1 MPDNPNPNL
10 SEPKKEIPGPRVT
23 SPGPTPPG
31 SVGGD
36 HIIIQGNVGPGA
48 SVGSGSVTADYI
60 AQGDI
65 TINNGGGAKA
75 NSPEQFVELLADLRA
90 LLEQAKEKGE
100 LDPLLAG
107 QAIKNLDT
115 AVEMVSKEQKPPK
128 PELLKRLEAVAQMI
142 DAAVDML
149 TQDGSVGSI
158 LLKALPVAV
167 MLVKLATHLF

>member
-1 MPDNPNPNL
+1 MLDKPNPNPG
-10 SEPKKEIPGPRVT
+10 EPKREI
-23 SPGPTPPG
+23 TPAPP

-36 HIIIQGNVGPGA
+36 HIVIQGSVGPGA
-48 SVGSGSVTADYI
+48 NIGGGSVTADHI
-60 AQGDI
+60 AGGDI
-65 TINNGGGAKA
+65 TIHNGGGVAA
-75 NSPEQFVELLADLRA
+75 GSPQQFVEMLADLRT
-90 LLEQAKEKGE
+90 LLEQAREKGE

-115 AVEMVSKEQKPPK
+115 AQELVSKDQKPPK

-167 MLVKLATHLF
+167 MLVKLATHIF